1 MPAIAPARAGMTWLL
16 ATTTGMTWL
25 LASTIGMTWLLV
37 PCERMSRLQ

>member
-1 MPAIAPARAGMTWLL
+1 MPTIAQAHAGMTWLL

-25 LASTIGMTWLLV
+25 LV